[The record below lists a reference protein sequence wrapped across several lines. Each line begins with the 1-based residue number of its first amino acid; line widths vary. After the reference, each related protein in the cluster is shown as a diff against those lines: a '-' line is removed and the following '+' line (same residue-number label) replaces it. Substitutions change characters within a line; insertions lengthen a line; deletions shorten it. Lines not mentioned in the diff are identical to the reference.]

1 MERSTFSMYQL
12 PQLQRQIY
20 SVFKRTWIGNF
31 SNVKLVRLVYV
42 QSVKNYILNALVLL
56 TLIVDELI
64 RQITIQCL
72 ERGYLLVRVR
82 EELRMTVEAY
92 QSLYE
97 SSIAYG
103 MRKTILA
110 EKRRNDMDAQ
120 ILQLERECGE
130 LQSSV
135 DNLEKI
141 IIDFENEF
149 KETPESLEN
158 QHNLVVK

>member
-1 MERSTFSMYQL
+1 M
-12 PQLQRQIY
+12 
-20 SVFKRTWIGNF
+20 
-31 SNVKLVRLVYV
+31 
-42 QSVKNYILNALVLL
+42 L

-135 DNLEKI
+135 DNLEKT
-141 IIDFENEF
+141 IIDIEKEF
-149 KETPESLEN
+149 KETQESLEN
-158 QHNLVVK
+158 KHNEVVKEAKARNMKLKEELNLLLCVIPPKPDKDKDKKK